1 MSVATFLIY
10 KLINKKLGDIIKI
23 YLIIIGFFLTSFS
36 VNARKGKLTTFVSPD
51 GELVVEVHG
60 RAAKQLKGFLQRY
73 QEPISENMLRASFRA
88 STRAGLRAGIRA
100 GSVRARTQKA
110 VPAGVREGVRAGIR
124 EQSADIGVRVG
135 IRSVEKRMLRA
146 RANSLRVGTRA
157 GIRQAMAAIM
167 SIRANRSVVY
177 RFVFKGVN
185 AKPSYPH
192 TGKAVVQTHGRKSL
206 SIMFEGG
213 TSEAL
218 RSIGELKESNIKID
232 CVTQNSCNLNFEL

>member
-73 QEPISENMLRASFRA
+73 QEPISENMLRASLRA
-88 STRAGLRAGIRA
+88 STRAGIRA

-232 CVTQNSCNLNFEL
+232 CVTQNSCSLNFEL